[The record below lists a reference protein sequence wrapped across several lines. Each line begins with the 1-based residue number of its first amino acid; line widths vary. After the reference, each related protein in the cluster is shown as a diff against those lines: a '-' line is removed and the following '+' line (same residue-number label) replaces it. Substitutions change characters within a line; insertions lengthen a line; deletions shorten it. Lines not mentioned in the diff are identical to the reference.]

1 MHKLALGTVQ
11 FGLPYGIANSAG
23 QVSLNEV
30 RAILDVSSANGIDTI
45 DTAIAYGDSEAFLGI
60 CGVGGFNVVTKL
72 PSIPDGLT
80 DVDSWIHEQVQD
92 SLARL
97 GVHHLYGLLLHRS
110 QQLTGPRGQEV
121 YKALERLKCEGVVQK
136 IGVSIYSPDEL
147 DAIVPCRTIDLVQA
161 PFNLIDCRLHSSGWL
176 KRLTDA
182 GVEVHARSA
191 FLQGLLLMPHHEI
204 PARFSPWASLW
215 DSWHEWLGTTSCSA
229 IEVCLNYVQSFPEIA
244 RVVVGVETV
253 VQLQQLIKASR
264 MAMTIGFPD
273 IASTDERL
281 INPSFWTSL

>member
-30 RAILDVSSANGIDTI
+30 RAILDASSANGIDTI

-161 PFNLIDCRLHSSGWL
+161 PFNLIDSRLHSSGWL
-176 KRLTDA
+176 KRLYDA
-182 GVEVHARSA
+182 GIEIHARSA

-215 DSWHEWLGTTSCSA
+215 DSWHEWLGATSCSA
-229 IEVCLNYVQSFPEIA
+229 IEVCLSYVQSFPEIA

-253 VQLQQLIKASR
+253 VQLQQLIDAVHSSCHYN
-264 MAMTIGFPD
+264 FPD
-273 IASTDERL
+273 IASTDEKL
-281 INPSFWTSL
+281 INPSNWALL